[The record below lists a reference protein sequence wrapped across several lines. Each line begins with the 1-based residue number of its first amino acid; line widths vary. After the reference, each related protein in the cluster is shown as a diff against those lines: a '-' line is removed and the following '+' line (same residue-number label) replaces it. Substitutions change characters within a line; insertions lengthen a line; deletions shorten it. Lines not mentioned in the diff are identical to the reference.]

1 MGLTR
6 RAMMTLM
13 VHSTGLALAVA
24 SRSVYAAAAPDSDDS
39 QRLRSFMHDPDSAR
53 AIGRWYRREVP
64 DERDMDTLTALIL
77 SSLRLNSAQ
86 IAPDE
91 LTSRLSARVCADFAS
106 GSTVR
111 LDGWILSRTEARVC
125 ALWR

>member
-1 MGLTR
+1 
-6 RAMMTLM
+6 
-13 VHSTGLALAVA
+13 
-24 SRSVYAAAAPDSDDS
+24 
-39 QRLRSFMHDPDSAR
+39 
-53 AIGRWYRREVP
+53 
-64 DERDMDTLTALIL
+64 MDTLTALIL